1 MGGVYARSHL
11 GWRGL
16 GEGGMRA
23 FGCPAPPA
31 NGTPA
36 LGAAVVAHQGIA
48 WSVWE
53 TPDQAAALAAT
64 LSDLG
69 VDLLSGPR
77 PVVEPL
83 LAHLR
88 PPAVGEGDHCPFEK
102 LQPGDLRPPPTGGP
116 PARRATLDDMEPL
129 IDFYIRGFYS
139 LARLPTR
146 AAWRARLSE
155 QITQRTLYLI
165 EQDGIVVSAAMS
177 SAETPQAA
185 MIGGVATVKDY
196 RNHGLSARCVHGLCS
211 DLFARGIAQIGLFYL
226 PANKPA
232 ARVYAK
238 LGFQPAGEW
247 WLQRLYYW

>member
-1 MGGVYARSHL
+1 MGAVFARSHL
-11 GWRGL
+11 SWRGL
-16 GEGGMRA
+16 GEDGMRG
-23 FGCPAPPA
+23 FGCPDPSA
-31 NGTPA
+31 NGAPA
-36 LGAAVVAHQGIA
+36 LAAAVVAHQGIA

-53 TPDQAAALAAT
+53 TPDQAAALAAA
-64 LSDLG
+64 LPDMG

-88 PPAVGEGDHCPFEK
+88 PPAVGEGDHCPFQE
-102 LQPGDLRPPPTGGP
+102 LRPAELHPPPDGGP
-116 PARRATLDDMEPL
+116 PARRATLDDMDPL

-146 AAWRARLSE
+146 AAWHARLSE
-155 QITQRTLYLI
+155 QIIHRTLYLI

-185 MIGGVATVKDY
+185 MIGGVATVKEY
-196 RNHGLSARCVHGLCS
+196 RNRGLSARCVCALCA

-232 ARVYAK
+232 ARVYDK
-238 LGFQPAGEW
+238 LGFRPAGEW

>member
-1 MGGVYARSHL
+1 MSGVYARSHL
-11 GWRGL
+11 SWRGL
-16 GEGGMRA
+16 GESGMRA
-23 FGCPAPPA
+23 FGCLAPPA
-31 NGTPA
+31 NGGPA
-36 LGAAVVAHQGIA
+36 LAAAVVAHQGIA
-48 WSVWE
+48 WSVWD

-64 LSDLG
+64 LPDLG
-69 VDLLSGPR
+69 IDLLSGPR

-88 PPAVGEGDHCPFEK
+88 PPAVGEGDHCPFEE
-102 LQPGDLRPPPTGGP
+102 LRPADLHPPPDGGP

-146 AAWRARLSE
+146 AAWRARLTE
-155 QITQRTLYLI
+155 QITHRTLYLI

-196 RNHGLSARCVHGLCS
+196 RNHGLSARCVHGLCA
-211 DLFARGIAQIGLFYL
+211 DLFARGIEQIGLFYL

-238 LGFQPAGEW
+238 LGFQGAGEW